1 MLVRFLAKNL
11 DEINQGNIERRISE
25 TAAQSQNDDYSL
37 VCNCKGG
44 LNFILDKCHHPF
56 HFKIYV
62 LYKFDLIKTPGSFE
76 NFNKFQR
83 PTPAITPPPPPPPQT
98 SHLPTIMHRRIVE
111 IKITS
116 GRNAKNLKIKESI
129 Y

>member
-83 PTPAITPPPPPPPQT
+83 PTPAITPPPPHPHPR
-98 SHLPTIMHRRIVE
+98 HPTFQQLCTGELWKLRSQVE
-111 IKITS
+111 GMQKT
-116 GRNAKNLKIKESI
+116 
-129 Y
+129 